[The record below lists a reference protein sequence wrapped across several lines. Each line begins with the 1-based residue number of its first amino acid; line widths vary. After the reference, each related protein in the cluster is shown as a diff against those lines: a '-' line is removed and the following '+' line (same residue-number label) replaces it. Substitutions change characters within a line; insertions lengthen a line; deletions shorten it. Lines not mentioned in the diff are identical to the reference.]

1 MALMKK
7 VGHYSFLVGILLA
20 LVLALFSTSLS
31 NRASSIMLL
40 VLIVLG
46 IVVGFL
52 NITAKEM
59 TEFLVAAI
67 ALIVMA
73 SVSTT
78 LVIIDQYV
86 PGLGSIMQSILSYIA
101 IFVAPAALIVAI
113 KAIVELAE
121 KE

>member
-1 MALMKK
+1 MAMSKK
-7 VGHYSFLVGILLA
+7 VGHYAFLIGVLLA

-31 NRASSIMLL
+31 NQASSVMMLS
-40 VLIVLG
+40 LIVLG
-46 IVVGFL
+46 IIVGFL

-73 SVSTT
+73 SVSSM
-78 LVIIDQYV
+78 LVVVDRYV
-86 PGLGSIMQSILSYIA
+86 PGLGTLLQSILNYIA
-101 IFVAPAALIVAI
+101 IFVAPAALIVAL

>member
-1 MALMKK
+1 MGLSKK
-7 VGHYSFLVGILLA
+7 VGHYAFLAGILLA
-20 LVLALFSTSLS
+20 LVLALFSTTLS
-31 NRASSIMLL
+31 NKTTSILLL
-40 VLIVLG
+40 VLVVLG
-46 IVVGFL
+46 IIVGFL

-78 LVIIDQYV
+78 LVVIDMYIS
-86 PGLGSIMQSILSYIA
+86 GLGTLLQAVLSYIA

>member
-1 MALMKK
+1 MAISRR
-7 VGHYSFLVGILLA
+7 VGHYAFLVGILLA
-20 LVLALFSTSLS
+20 FVLALFSTKLDNETTSLL
-31 NRASSIMLL
+31 LL
-40 VLIVLG
+40 VLVVLG
-46 IVVGFL
+46 IIVGLL

-73 SVSTT
+73 SVSGA
-78 LVIIDQYV
+78 LVVIDQYV
-86 PGLGSIMQSILSYIA
+86 VGLGTLFQSILSYIA
-101 IFVAPAALIVAI
+101 IFVSPAALIVAI